1 MCDEKIQA
9 IQDVIKMTSRL
20 DLECLNSI
28 KILMK
33 KAIDSELFRLKPNVN
48 LQEMDID
55 EKVILLDSLIENKK

>member
-28 KILMK
+28 KILME